1 MPSSAIALR
10 SEKPLTPAMTA
21 AVWEIAAALDQ
32 ERVPAEVPNAVW
44 LEIPTARLRGPEARQ
59 DNIWLRECLDRLTGV
74 KLSGEH
80 RGDPWGAVVLA
91 EWHISQG
98 GSMAHLLIPPA
109 GVHALRSPAN
119 FTKIE
124 EHAAHRLTGHGRRLY
139 AILADKKRLGRPS
152 WQFTVE
158 ELRAL
163 MGVDGQKSYDRWS
176 DLRTRVLDPA
186 VAGINAY
193 GTVSVTMTPEK
204 HGRTIQWVRFEWR
217 WKDPRKAAELAA
229 ESDQQAEAPAIQ
241 SEAPPKAKA
250 PAKPKR
256 EASRSTQG
264 KANAKDTP
272 PVASKQPSV
281 PTPPP
286 AAPAPQEPPA
296 NPALTWWNGLTPAEH
311 EAWKDRVGRTFK
323 AGDLIVPRKDEH
335 MTQDAYAMHEAGV
348 SAFEPAAAQA
358 ASPTPDPAPEPTPEP
373 TADPARPPG
382 LLHRIFSRS

>member
-1 MPSSAIALR
+1 MPSSAVALR

-32 ERVPAEVPNAVW
+32 ERVPAEVPNSVW

-59 DNIWLRECLDRLTGV
+59 DNIWLRECLERLTGV

-91 EWHISQG
+91 EWHITQG

-163 MGVDGQKSYDRWS
+163 MGVDDKRSYERFNNF
-176 DLRTRVLDPA
+176 RQFVLDPA
-186 VAGINAY
+186 VAAINAY

-204 HGRTIQWVRFEWR
+204 LGRAIQWVRFEWR
-217 WKDPRKAAELAA
+217 WKDPHEAAELAA
-229 ESDQQAEAPAIQ
+229 ENDQQAEAPVAQ
-241 SEAPPKAKA
+241 LEAAPKAK
-250 PAKPKR
+250 R
-256 EASRSTQG
+256 SVSRRPQG
-264 KANAKDTP
+264 KAKAKDAP
-272 PVASKQPSV
+272 PAASKQPSA

-286 AAPAPQEPPA
+286 VAPSLQELQA
-296 NPALTWWNGLTPAEH
+296 NPVLVWWDGLAYVER
-311 EAWKDRVGRTFK
+311 EAWKDRVGRTFDTG
-323 AGDLIVPRKDEH
+323 ADVLPRKDGS
-335 MTQDAYAMHEAGV
+335 MAQDAYNLHEAGV
-348 SAFEPAAAQA
+348 SVPEPAAAQA
-358 ASPTPDPAPEPTPEP
+358 ASPAPAPIPEPTPEP
-373 TADPARPPG
+373 AADPARPPG